1 MPKANQSSASEISLR
16 RCRRVPMRR
25 HIVCSLA
32 LALAAFATTAQEK
45 GAYAIDGA
53 KSKLQIDVY
62 KEGAFKMFGHDHLIV
77 ANEISGQ
84 VQFDPQKVE
93 DSTVHLKIP
102 AKSLTAVDPGESEK
116 DRKDVQATMTGEK
129 VLDVAKFPEIVF
141 TSTRVSA
148 VKKNADGWELTLTG
162 KLNLH
167 GVEKPVSFPLRV
179 HAAAGQ
185 LRAQGEVSV
194 LQTDHGITP
203 IRVGGGSVKVKD
215 KLKISFTIVATK
227 VH

>member
-1 MPKANQSSASEISLR
+1 MKQ
-16 RCRRVPMRR
+16 

-32 LALAAFATTAQEK
+32 LALAAFATAAQEK
-45 GAYAIDGA
+45 GAYSIDNA

-77 ANEISGQ
+77 AKEISGQ
-84 VQFDPQKVE
+84 VQFDPQNME
-93 DSTVHLKIP
+93 ASAVHLKVP

-116 DRKDVQATMTGEK
+116 VRRDVQATMTGEK

-141 TSTRVSA
+141 MSTHVSA
-148 VKKNADGWELTLTG
+148 VKKTADGWELTLAG

-179 HAAAGQ
+179 RAAAGE

-203 IRVGGGSVKVKD
+203 IKVGGGSVKVKD
-215 KLKISFTIVATK
+215 KLKITFTIVATK
-227 VH
+227 AN

>member
-1 MPKANQSSASEISLR
+1 VPNTHQSAASEIQLR
-16 RCRRVPMRR
+16 RRWSASIRR
-25 HIVCSLA
+25 HIVCSLT
-32 LALAAFATTAQEK
+32 LALAASATAAQEK
-45 GAYAIDGA
+45 GAYAIDNT
-53 KSKLQIDVY
+53 KSKLQIDVS

-77 ANEISGQ
+77 AKGISGQ
-84 VQFDPQKVE
+84 VQFDPQKLE
-93 DSTVHLKIP
+93 DSTVHLKIS

-116 DRKDVQATMTGEK
+116 DRTDVQATMTGEK

-141 TSTRVSA
+141 TSARVSA
-148 VKKNADGWELTLTG
+148 VKRTADGWELTLAG

-179 HAAAGQ
+179 HAAAGE

-203 IRVGGGSVKVKD
+203 IKVGGGSVKVKD
-215 KLKISFTIVATK
+215 KLKITFTIVATK
-227 VH
+227 GN

>member
-1 MPKANQSSASEISLR
+1 
-16 RCRRVPMRR
+16 MRR
-25 HIVCSLA
+25 HIVCSLG
-32 LALAAFATTAQEK
+32 LALAAFATAAQEK
-45 GAYAIDGA
+45 GTYSIDRA

-84 VQFDPQKVE
+84 VQFDPQKME
-93 DSTVHLKIP
+93 DSAVHLKVL

-116 DRKDVQATMTGEK
+116 DRRDVQATMTGEK

-148 VKKNADGWELTLTG
+148 VKKTADGWELTLAG
-162 KLNLH
+162 KLNIH

-179 HAAAGQ
+179 RAAAGE

-203 IRVGGGSVKVKD
+203 IKVGGGSVKVKD
-215 KLKISFTIVATK
+215 KLKISFTIVATNGN
-227 VH
+227 

>member
-1 MPKANQSSASEISLR
+1 
-16 RCRRVPMRR
+16 MRR

>member
-1 MPKANQSSASEISLR
+1 
-16 RCRRVPMRR
+16 MRR

-32 LALAAFATTAQEK
+32 LALAAFATAAQEK
-45 GAYAIDGA
+45 GAYSIDNA

-77 ANEISGQ
+77 AKEISGQ
-84 VQFDPQKVE
+84 VQFDPQNME
-93 DSTVHLKIP
+93 DSTVDLKVP
-102 AKSLTAVDPGESEK
+102 ANSLMAVDPGESER
-116 DRKDVQATMTGEK
+116 DRRDVQVTMTGEK
-129 VLDVAKFPEIVF
+129 VLDVAKFPEIAF

-148 VKKNADGWELTLTG
+148 VKKNADGWELTLAG

-179 HAAAGQ
+179 RAAAGE

-203 IRVGGGSVKVKD
+203 IKVGGGSVKVKD

-227 VH
+227 AH

>member
-1 MPKANQSSASEISLR
+1 
-16 RCRRVPMRR
+16 MRR

-32 LALAAFATTAQEK
+32 LALAAFATAAQEK
-45 GAYAIDGA
+45 GAYSIDKA

-77 ANEISGQ
+77 AKEISGQ
-84 VQFDPQKVE
+84 VQFDPQNME
-93 DSTVHLKIP
+93 DCTVHLKVP
-102 AKSLTAVDPGESEK
+102 ANSLTAVDPGESEK
-116 DRKDVQATMTGEK
+116 DRRDVQATMTGEK
-129 VLDVAKFPEIVF
+129 VLDAAKFPEIVF

-148 VKKNADGWELTLTG
+148 VKKTADGWELTLAG

-179 HAAAGQ
+179 HVAAGE

-203 IRVGGGSVKVKD
+203 IKVGGGSVKVKD
-215 KLKISFTIVATK
+215 KLKITFNIVAATD
-227 VH
+227 H

>member
-1 MPKANQSSASEISLR
+1 MKQ
-16 RCRRVPMRR
+16 

-32 LALAAFATTAQEK
+32 LALAAFATAAQEK
-45 GAYAIDGA
+45 GAYSIDNA

-77 ANEISGQ
+77 AKEISGH
-84 VQFDPQKVE
+84 VQFDPQNME
-93 DSTVHLKIP
+93 DSTVDLKVP
-102 AKSLTAVDPGESEK
+102 ANSLMAVDPGESER
-116 DRKDVQATMTGEK
+116 DRRDVQVTMTGEK
-129 VLDVAKFPEIVF
+129 VLDVAKFPEIAF

-148 VKKNADGWELTLTG
+148 VKKNADGWELTLAG

-179 HAAAGQ
+179 RAAAGE

-203 IRVGGGSVKVKD
+203 IKVGGGSVKVKD

-227 VH
+227 AH